1 MSAPRPAV
9 VVVLAAG
16 EGTRMK
22 SATPKVLHRLCGRTM
37 LGHVVTAARDL
48 EPKQLLVVVGHGRD
62 LVAEHLA
69 AVEPTARP
77 VVQEPQHGTGHAVRI
92 ALDAVGPVNGTVV
105 VVNGDLPLLT
115 TQTLRRLVEGH
126 VDRAASVLSAVL
138 PNPTGYGRVVRDAGG
153 TLAAIVEEKDA
164 TPEQR
169 ALTEANMG
177 VYAFDGALLRAALD
191 RLTTANA
198 QREEYLTD
206 VLRILAKDGHPV
218 DALPVED
225 YRELLGVND
234 RVELA
239 QARRLFRD
247 RLVTRWM
254 REGVTVVDPQ
264 TTWMGVG
271 VTLEPDVVIH
281 QNTQLHGRTH
291 IAGGAEVGPNSTL
304 RDTLV
309 GERAT
314 VVNATCE
321 GAEIGPDAT
330 VGPYTYLR
338 PGTRLGRGAK
348 AGGFVEMKAAVVGEG
363 SKVPHLSYVG
373 DADIGD
379 HSNIGA
385 ATVFV
390 NYDGQAKHRT
400 TVGEHVRIGGDT
412 MLVAPVSVGDG
423 AYTAAGSVIT
433 DDVPPGALGV
443 SRGRQRN
450 VEGWV
455 ERRRAGTPAAQ
466 AAARA
471 RAGGEPA
478 AGAAGSG
485 AEAAAGAGGPP
496 EAAAG
501 EPTGKTATGQTG
513 TDAHPSEGTAG

>member
-1 MSAPRPAV
+1 
-9 VVVLAAG
+9 
-16 EGTRMK
+16 MK
-22 SATPKVLHRLCGRTM
+22 SASPKVLHRLCGRTM
-37 LGHVVTAARDL
+37 LGHVLTAARDL
-48 EPKQLLVVVGHGRD
+48 QPDQLVVVVGHGRD
-62 LVAEHLA
+62 VVVEHLA

-77 VVQEPQHGTGHAVRI
+77 VVQEPQRGTGHAVRI
-92 ALDAVGPVNGTVV
+92 ALDAAVPLSGTVV

-115 TQTLRRLVEGH
+115 AQTLRRLVEGH
-126 VDRAASVLSAVL
+126 GDRAASVLSAVL

-153 TLAAIVEEKDA
+153 RLAAIVEDKDA
-164 TPEQR
+164 TPEQQ
-169 ALTEANMG
+169 ALAEANMG

-191 RLTTANA
+191 RLTSENA
-198 QREEYLTD
+198 QGEEYLTD
-206 VLRILAKDGHPV
+206 VLRILARDGQAV

-247 RLVTRWM
+247 RLVTHWM

-271 VTLEPDVVIH
+271 VTLEPDAVIH

-291 IAGGAEVGPNSTL
+291 IARGAEVGPNCTL

-321 GAEIGPDAT
+321 GAEIGPEAT

-373 DADIGD
+373 DADIGR

-390 NYDGQAKHRT
+390 NYDGQTKHRS
-400 TVGEHVRIGGDT
+400 TVGDHVRIGCDT

-433 DDVPPGALGV
+433 EDVPPGAMGV

-471 RAGGEPA
+471 RDA
-478 AGAAGSG
+478 
-485 AEAAAGAGGPP
+485 GPP
-496 EAAAG
+496 EGSTG
-501 EPTGKTATGQTG
+501 EPTGETAAGGTGS
-513 TDAHPSEGTAG
+513 DAHRSEGTAG